1 MDPFYLSLIKSLQIY
16 GIAIVIAM
24 LVAALIKLMVHVTTR
39 LEQQHAQKA
48 AEMPIGEVCPVL
60 EGVPE
65 EDVAALSAAIF
76 AIMGPHRILHIT
88 EARRGWISQ
97 GRAAQ
102 HTSHGEHP
110 RARH

>member
-1 MDPFYLSLIKSLQIY
+1 MSPFYLSLIKSLQIY

-39 LEQQHAQKA
+39 LEQPAKKA
-48 AEMPIGEVCPVL
+48 NDVPMGEVCPVFD
-60 EGVPE
+60 GVPE
-65 EDVAALSAAIF
+65 EDVAALAAAIF
-76 AIMGPHRILHIT
+76 AIMGPHHILHIT

-110 RARH
+110 RPRH

>member
-1 MDPFYLSLIKSLQIY
+1 MDLFYPALIKSLQIY

-39 LEQQHAQKA
+39 LEQPAQKA
-48 AEMPIGEVCPVL
+48 DEVPMGEVCPVF

-76 AIMGPHRILHIT
+76 AIMGPHHILHIT